1 LKIVTAVVEI
11 TGSIYLYMT
20 PPDIVLPRR
29 SAVKKRELKQ
39 ILVIAISWTIID
51 FLVFIVR
58 LSTSTY
64 TPKYESTNAGAV
76 KTILLR
82 ELNVFVFSFIIG
94 YFLISVL
101 RNFLGNKSPGLNL
114 AIKTLLLVAIAIVMN
129 FFIYFTYSLL
139 IEQKP
144 VDMAFQKFIENT
156 FRRKWLLEKMPEWLL
171 LFALTQLAIEI
182 NQKYSQGVF
191 FNIIIGKYLQPREE
205 KRIIMFIDLKNSTP
219 IAEKLGHREYFK
231 FIRDVIYCMAAG
243 IAEFDGRVYQYV
255 GDEIVAWWPYSTINA
270 RKCVNSIIESRKIL
284 NKNAEIF
291 KRGYDII
298 PEYKVGIHAGNIT
311 VGQVG
316 ITKKDLVM
324 SGDTINTAA
333 RIRSAC
339 TELNQKFLVSK
350 EMIDLLEM
358 KEWQSESMGVVDLK
372 GKNEGIELF
381 ALKI

>member
-1 LKIVTAVVEI
+1 MNSVK
-11 TGSIYLYMT
+11 
-20 PPDIVLPRR
+20 IVLPKR
-29 SAVKKRELKQ
+29 SAVKKNELKL
-39 ILVIAISWTIID
+39 ILTIAISWTVID
-51 FLVFIVR
+51 FIIFIIR
-58 LSTSTY
+58 FATETY
-64 TPKYESTNAGAV
+64 TPKYESTNSGAA

-82 ELNVFVFSFIIG
+82 ELNVFIFSLIIG

-101 RNFLGNKSPGLNL
+101 KNFLRNTSPWLNL
-114 AIKTLLLVAIAIVMN
+114 LIKTLLLIAIAIVMN

-139 IEQKP
+139 IEQQP
-144 VDMAFQKFIENT
+144 VSHAFDKFIENT
-156 FRRKWLLEKMPEWLL
+156 FRRKWLLEKMPEWVL
-171 LFALTQLAIEI
+171 LFILTQLAIEI
-182 NQKYSQGVF
+182 NKKYSQGVF

-243 IAEFDGRVYQYV
+243 IAEHDGRVYQYV
-255 GDEIVAWWPYSTINA
+255 GDEIVAWWPCTGANA
-270 RKCVNSIIESRKIL
+270 RKSINAIIEARKIL
-284 NKNAEIF
+284 NKNADIF
-291 KRGYDII
+291 RSGYDIS
-298 PEYKVGIHAGNIT
+298 PEYKVGIHAGDVT

-350 EMIDLLEM
+350 EIFDLLEM
-358 KEWQSESMGVVDLK
+358 KDWQSESLGMVDLK
-372 GKNEGIELF
+372 GKNESIELF